1 MVSFARSGG
10 GVGGTRGSFLFS
22 LRILREVKMGG
33 VEFAKELVKA
43 NATVDKEDKY
53 GWTALIYAVK
63 KMGNLMSE
71 KRPHNMCKGVV
82 FSVVTLPTRYRRI
95 LLLPP
100 SSPFLSPNVLAMHLS
115 TPCSLL
121 SCRSLGS
128 GTLFERVDLC
138 LN

>member
-1 MVSFARSGG
+1 MWGRR
-10 GVGGTRGSFLFS
+10 RGSFLFFHRFLS
-22 LRILREVKMGG
+22 ECIHGRVKG
-33 VEFAKELVKA
+33 VKA
-43 NATVDKEDKY
+43 LVEAKATVDKENKD
-53 GWTALIYAVK
+53 GRTALIYAVK
-63 KMGNLMSE
+63 KMRNLMSE
-71 KRPHNMCKGVV
+71 KRTRNMCKGVV

-100 SSPFLSPNVLAMHLS
+100 SSPFFSSNVLAMHLS